1 MWNLN
6 KNNDLINE
14 NKELREKVSKLETQK
29 KQKEYADLR
38 NRERIAKHYSEF
50 QRTYARM
57 NNQITKIN
65 NENKRLETSLDVLLD
80 RIKPNADHPGS
91 RFDNE
96 IAMLREELAEYRYQ
110 LKGAEEENRNNLSW
124 LESKHGGF

>member
-6 KNNDLINE
+6 KNNNLINE